1 MAPSSK
7 NEYLRRIDVG
17 KAKLANTLTA
27 IGSLP
32 IAITDAHIEGR
43 ASTMSIARIRALSV
57 DAVDHRKKTH
67 EYQRELIHF
76 QSIYTDLPNA
86 TETELALENQL
97 KLVAPILAERDRR

>member
-1 MAPSSK
+1 VAPSSK
-7 NEYLRRIDVG
+7 NEYLRGIDVG

-32 IAITDAHIEGR
+32 IAITDAHIKGR
-43 ASTMSIARIRALSV
+43 ASTMAIARIRALSV

-76 QSIYTDLPNA
+76 SINIY
-86 TETELALENQL
+86 
-97 KLVAPILAERDRR
+97 